1 MNRSGESGAMP
12 SRQNRFFQQYEYW
25 YYRTREGIDI
35 GPFDTLSDAQ
45 NGVREFIDYVVNQ
58 NPKFVDVLSRY
69 KAAA

>member
-1 MNRSGESGAMP
+1 MNRSGESGSVP
-12 SRQNRFFQQYEYW
+12 SRHNRFFEQFDYW

-35 GPFDTLSDAQ
+35 GPFDTLVEAQ
-45 NGVREFIDYVVNQ
+45 RGANEFIDYVVNH